1 MILIPTFYFIFVDF
15 ADHYN
20 IPACDN
26 STIST
31 NTSVNI
37 TTTVASTVD
46 CERDVSLLY
55 LVLLLG
61 TLWLGVTLYNFTK
74 T

>member
-1 MILIPTFYFIFVDF
+1 LLG
-15 ADHYN
+15 N
-20 IPACDN
+20 
-26 STIST
+26 
-31 NTSVNI
+31 
-37 TTTVASTVD
+37 TTVDAVRD

-74 T
+74 TYVQSTLDISNSDISNSATLEGFIWIKSTF